1 MKIYTH
7 SQRQCTS
14 LVFHLWR
21 GLGCAF
27 LIDTTGAKDSWPMA
41 LEETACVIQSFFFPP
56 RVKLL
61 IRYIS
66 SPDKEFYVL
75 LLISP
80 APTHP

>member
-1 MKIYTH
+1 
-7 SQRQCTS
+7 
-14 LVFHLWR
+14 
-21 GLGCAF
+21 
-27 LIDTTGAKDSWPMA
+27 MA
-41 LEETACVIQSFFFPP
+41 LEETACVIQSFFFP